1 MQEALPNYSRLW
13 WFTLAHFMWL
23 INRRLFWLVQ
33 RWYYS
38 DAVGYWRAKRQLAHW
53 RVNMSISIHSTDQSE
68 INWKRRKNV
77 HPLIEAKY
85 VSLVC
90 ADCGHCSFTCFANS
104 RFESS
109 LLLFHCVCGARA
121 LKLQTAS
128 QHLNKNQKK
137 NNKMKIIPV
146 EVQRLHG
153 TATINEHPHTRNN
166 SSLNVG
172 WKQHVQS
179 YNIPRAFLH
188 LAQTSGHHTPKTI
201 TTNIIISNGQAS
213 QEKTATAAAKR
224 ANTSKLYRNQEK
236 NESKTEHTL
245 SQNEKKEEEENARRN
260 GNQKIR
266 DGWKR

>member
-1 MQEALPNYSRLW
+1 MNSTNGVCVGWCVPTVAIVHLPVSQ
-13 WFTLAHFMWL
+13 
-23 INRRLFWLVQ
+23 ILVLNHHY
-33 RWYYS
+33 YYS
-38 DAVGYWRAKRQLAHW
+38 
-53 RVNMSISIHSTDQSE
+53 I
-68 INWKRRKNV
+68 
-77 HPLIEAKY
+77 
-85 VSLVC
+85 VS
-90 ADCGHCSFTCFANS
+90 A
-104 RFESS
+104 
-109 LLLFHCVCGARA
+109 ARA
-121 LKLQTAS
+121 HSNCRLHHNIWIKTR
-128 QHLNKNQKK
+128 KK

-245 SQNEKKEEEENARRN
+245 SQDEKKEEEENARRS